1 MQFVRMFRIK
11 ELDNGWQWPDIET
24 LNDCECFCAEELEIP
39 QEYLETIDLFEE
51 EMHITLC
58 KDRSYIRDDWYVNL
72 SRISA

>member
-1 MQFVRMFRIK
+1 MQFVTMFKIK

-39 QEYLETIDLFEE
+39 KEYLKEISLYEE
-51 EMHITLC
+51 EMHVRLC
-58 KDRSYIRDDWYVNL
+58 KDRSYVRDDWYVNL